1 MEYQKMLSNEH
12 MAQNVLV
19 LLPLFTMLFTT
30 KIWN

>member
-19 LLPLFTMLFTT
+19 LLPLFMLFTT